1 MTCATSLIYRI
12 IMMMVN
18 NSTRN
23 NSGITTKITYEHQ
36 VGIYVNRFYYI
47 SSMNW
52 PYRSCMD
59 PILVDSTKC
68 THDMHKSYVASS
80 YNTIMRE
87 GDWRSS
93 TIVILEGDANR
104 IIRQNNGY

>member
-1 MTCATSLIYRI
+1 
-12 IMMMVN
+12 
-18 NSTRN
+18 
-23 NSGITTKITYEHQ
+23 
-36 VGIYVNRFYYI
+36 
-47 SSMNW
+47 
-52 PYRSCMD
+52 MD

-104 IIRQNNGY
+104 IIQQNNGYRDCNMP

>member
-1 MTCATSLIYRI
+1 
-12 IMMMVN
+12 
-18 NSTRN
+18 
-23 NSGITTKITYEHQ
+23 
-36 VGIYVNRFYYI
+36 
-47 SSMNW
+47 
-52 PYRSCMD
+52 MD

-68 THDMHKSYVASS
+68 THDMHKSYVVSS

-104 IIRQNNGY
+104 IIQQNNGY